1 MTVLSDLFTINFN
14 PLRVVISL
22 ALALVIGLYIFFI
35 YKKSFSGVMYSRNFN
50 VSLILITLVT
60 TLVLMLISTNITL
73 ALGMVGALSIVRFRT
88 AIKDPIDTA
97 FIFWAVGEGLALGVG
112 FFDAAIIGGVVIGIF
127 VLLLSAFKVRSAM
140 PYLLVLH
147 YSEAANGPIKQMI
160 KQLPGARIRRITRPA
175 SWKNSSGWRGSMTPA
190 SSPTRGIWCPDL
202 DHAFA
207 SPPGR
212 AIVRLCGF
220 CFCVRHPCLAYAFAL
235 YPLL

>member
-50 VSLILITLVT
+50 VSLILVTLVT

-73 ALGMVGALSIVRFRT
+73 TLGMVGALSIVRFRT

-160 KQLPGARIRRITRPA
+160 KQLPGARIRSKTAQRDGIELTLELRLRDNETGFVEKFLRVEGVYDA
-175 SWKNSSGWRGSMTPA
+175 SLISYQG
-190 SSPTRGIWCPDL
+190 DL
-202 DHAFA
+202 V
-207 SPPGR
+207 S
-212 AIVRLCGF
+212 
-220 CFCVRHPCLAYAFAL
+220 
-235 YPLL
+235 

>member
-60 TLVLMLISTNITL
+60 TLVLMLISTNLTL
-73 ALGMVGALSIVRFRT
+73 TLGMVGALSIVRFRT

-127 VLLLSAFKVRSAM
+127 VLLLSAFKVRAAM

-160 KQLPGARIRRITRPA
+160 KQLPGARIRSKTAQRDGIELTLELRLRDNETGFVEKFLRVDGVYDA
-175 SWKNSSGWRGSMTPA
+175 SLISYQG
-190 SSPTRGIWCPDL
+190 DL
-202 DHAFA
+202 V
-207 SPPGR
+207 S
-212 AIVRLCGF
+212 
-220 CFCVRHPCLAYAFAL
+220 
-235 YPLL
+235 

>member
-50 VSLILITLVT
+50 VSLILVTLVT

-160 KQLPGARIRRITRPA
+160 KQLPGARIRSKTAQRDGIELTLELRLRDNETGFVEKFLRVEGVYDA
-175 SWKNSSGWRGSMTPA
+175 SLISYQG
-190 SSPTRGIWCPDL
+190 DL
-202 DHAFA
+202 V
-207 SPPGR
+207 S
-212 AIVRLCGF
+212 
-220 CFCVRHPCLAYAFAL
+220 
-235 YPLL
+235 

>member
-50 VSLILITLVT
+50 VSLILVTLVT

-73 ALGMVGALSIVRFRT
+73 TLGMVGALSIVRFRT

-112 FFDAAIIGGVVIGIF
+112 FFDAAIIGGVVIGIV

-160 KQLPGARIRRITRPA
+160 KQLPGARIRSKTAQRDGIELTLELRLRDNETGFVEKFLRVEGVYDA
-175 SWKNSSGWRGSMTPA
+175 SLISYQG
-190 SSPTRGIWCPDL
+190 DL
-202 DHAFA
+202 V
-207 SPPGR
+207 S
-212 AIVRLCGF
+212 
-220 CFCVRHPCLAYAFAL
+220 
-235 YPLL
+235 

>member
-73 ALGMVGALSIVRFRT
+73 SLGMVGALSIVRFRT

-97 FIFWAVGEGLALGVG
+97 FMFWAVGEGLALGVG

-160 KQLPGARIRRITRPA
+160 KQLPGARIRSKTAQRDGIELTLELRLRDNETGFVEKFLRVEGVYDA
-175 SWKNSSGWRGSMTPA
+175 SLISYQG
-190 SSPTRGIWCPDL
+190 DL
-202 DHAFA
+202 V
-207 SPPGR
+207 S
-212 AIVRLCGF
+212 
-220 CFCVRHPCLAYAFAL
+220 
-235 YPLL
+235 

>member
-73 ALGMVGALSIVRFRT
+73 TLGMVGALSSVRFRT

-97 FIFWAVGEGLALGVG
+97 FMFWAVGEGLALGVG

-160 KQLPGARIRRITRPA
+160 KQLPGARIRSKTAQRDGIELTLELRLRDNETGFVEKFLRVEGVYDA
-175 SWKNSSGWRGSMTPA
+175 SLISYQG
-190 SSPTRGIWCPDL
+190 DL
-202 DHAFA
+202 V
-207 SPPGR
+207 S
-212 AIVRLCGF
+212 
-220 CFCVRHPCLAYAFAL
+220 
-235 YPLL
+235 

>member
-160 KQLPGARIRRITRPA
+160 KQLPGARIRSKTAQRDGIELTLELRLRDNETGFVEKFLRVDGVYDA
-175 SWKNSSGWRGSMTPA
+175 SLISYQGDMVS
-190 SSPTRGIWCPDL
+190 
-202 DHAFA
+202 
-207 SPPGR
+207 
-212 AIVRLCGF
+212 
-220 CFCVRHPCLAYAFAL
+220 
-235 YPLL
+235 

>member
-50 VSLILITLVT
+50 VSLILVTLVT

-73 ALGMVGALSIVRFRT
+73 TLGMVGALSIVRYRT

-97 FIFWAVGEGLALGVG
+97 FMFWAVGEGLALGVG

-160 KQLPGARIRRITRPA
+160 KQLPGARIRSKTAQRDGIELTLELRLRDNETGFVEKFLRVEGVYDA
-175 SWKNSSGWRGSMTPA
+175 SLISYQG
-190 SSPTRGIWCPDL
+190 DL
-202 DHAFA
+202 V
-207 SPPGR
+207 S
-212 AIVRLCGF
+212 
-220 CFCVRHPCLAYAFAL
+220 
-235 YPLL
+235 

>member
-60 TLVLMLISTNITL
+60 TLVLMLISTNLTL
-73 ALGMVGALSIVRFRT
+73 TLGMVGALSIVRFRT

-160 KQLPGARIRRITRPA
+160 KQLPGARIRSKTAQRDGIELTLELRLRDNETGFVEKFLRVEGVYDA
-175 SWKNSSGWRGSMTPA
+175 SLISYQG
-190 SSPTRGIWCPDL
+190 DL
-202 DHAFA
+202 V
-207 SPPGR
+207 S
-212 AIVRLCGF
+212 
-220 CFCVRHPCLAYAFAL
+220 
-235 YPLL
+235 

>member
-50 VSLILITLVT
+50 VSLILVTLVT

-73 ALGMVGALSIVRFRT
+73 TLGMGGALSIVRFRT

-97 FIFWAVGEGLALGVG
+97 FMFRAVGEGLALGVG

-160 KQLPGARIRRITRPA
+160 KQLPGARIRSKTAQRDGIELTLELRLRDNETGFVEKFLRVEGVYDA
-175 SWKNSSGWRGSMTPA
+175 SLISYQG
-190 SSPTRGIWCPDL
+190 DL
-202 DHAFA
+202 V
-207 SPPGR
+207 S
-212 AIVRLCGF
+212 
-220 CFCVRHPCLAYAFAL
+220 
-235 YPLL
+235 

>member
-50 VSLILITLVT
+50 VSLILVTLVT

-73 ALGMVGALSIVRFRT
+73 TLGLVGALSIVRFRT

-160 KQLPGARIRRITRPA
+160 KQLPGARIRSKTAQRDGIELTLELRLRDNETGFVEKFLRVEGVYDA
-175 SWKNSSGWRGSMTPA
+175 SLISYQG
-190 SSPTRGIWCPDL
+190 DL
-202 DHAFA
+202 V
-207 SPPGR
+207 S
-212 AIVRLCGF
+212 
-220 CFCVRHPCLAYAFAL
+220 
-235 YPLL
+235 

>member
-35 YKKSFSGVMYSRNFN
+35 YKKSFSGVMYSRTFN

-60 TLVLMLISTNITL
+60 TLVRMLISTNITL

-160 KQLPGARIRRITRPA
+160 KQLPGARIRSKTAQRDGIELTLELRLRDNETGFVEKFLRVEGVYDA
-175 SWKNSSGWRGSMTPA
+175 SLISYQG
-190 SSPTRGIWCPDL
+190 DL
-202 DHAFA
+202 V
-207 SPPGR
+207 S
-212 AIVRLCGF
+212 
-220 CFCVRHPCLAYAFAL
+220 
-235 YPLL
+235 

>member
-60 TLVLMLISTNITL
+60 TLVLMLISTNLTL
-73 ALGMVGALSIVRFRT
+73 TLGMVGALSIVRFRT

-112 FFDAAIIGGVVIGIF
+112 FFDAAIIGGGVIGIF
-127 VLLLSAFKVRSAM
+127 VLLLSAFKVRAAM

-160 KQLPGARIRRITRPA
+160 KQLPGARIRSKTAQRDGIELTLELRLRDNETGFVEKFLRVDGVYDA
-175 SWKNSSGWRGSMTPA
+175 SLISYQG
-190 SSPTRGIWCPDL
+190 DL
-202 DHAFA
+202 V
-207 SPPGR
+207 S
-212 AIVRLCGF
+212 
-220 CFCVRHPCLAYAFAL
+220 
-235 YPLL
+235 

>member
-97 FIFWAVGEGLALGVG
+97 FMFWAVGEGLALGVG

-160 KQLPGARIRRITRPA
+160 KQLPGARIRSKTAQRDGIELTLELLLRDNETGFVEKFLRVDGVYDA
-175 SWKNSSGWRGSMTPA
+175 SLISYQG
-190 SSPTRGIWCPDL
+190 DL
-202 DHAFA
+202 V
-207 SPPGR
+207 S
-212 AIVRLCGF
+212 
-220 CFCVRHPCLAYAFAL
+220 
-235 YPLL
+235 

>member
-97 FIFWAVGEGLALGVG
+97 FMFWAVGEGLALGVG

-160 KQLPGARIRRITRPA
+160 KQLPGARIRSKTAQRDGIELTLELRLRDNETGFVEKFLRVDGVYDA
-175 SWKNSSGWRGSMTPA
+175 SLISYQG
-190 SSPTRGIWCPDL
+190 DL
-202 DHAFA
+202 V
-207 SPPGR
+207 S
-212 AIVRLCGF
+212 
-220 CFCVRHPCLAYAFAL
+220 
-235 YPLL
+235 

>member
-73 ALGMVGALSIVRFRT
+73 TLGMVGALSIVRFRT

-97 FIFWAVGEGLALGVG
+97 FVFWAVGEGLALGVG

-160 KQLPGARIRRITRPA
+160 KQLPGARIRSKTAQRDGIELTLELRLRDNETGFVEKFLRVEGVYDA
-175 SWKNSSGWRGSMTPA
+175 SLISYQG
-190 SSPTRGIWCPDL
+190 DL
-202 DHAFA
+202 V
-207 SPPGR
+207 S
-212 AIVRLCGF
+212 
-220 CFCVRHPCLAYAFAL
+220 
-235 YPLL
+235 

>member
-1 MTVLSDLFTINFN
+1 MTVLSDLYTINFK

-22 ALALVIGLYIFFI
+22 AQALVIGLYIFFI

-160 KQLPGARIRRITRPA
+160 KQLPGARIRSKTAQRDGIELTLELRLRDNETGFVEKFLRVEGVYDA
-175 SWKNSSGWRGSMTPA
+175 SLISYQG
-190 SSPTRGIWCPDL
+190 DL
-202 DHAFA
+202 V
-207 SPPGR
+207 S
-212 AIVRLCGF
+212 
-220 CFCVRHPCLAYAFAL
+220 
-235 YPLL
+235 

>member
-160 KQLPGARIRRITRPA
+160 KQLPGARIRSKTAQRDGIELTLELRLRDNETGFVEKFLRVEGVYDA
-175 SWKNSSGWRGSMTPA
+175 SIISYQG
-190 SSPTRGIWCPDL
+190 DL
-202 DHAFA
+202 V
-207 SPPGR
+207 S
-212 AIVRLCGF
+212 
-220 CFCVRHPCLAYAFAL
+220 
-235 YPLL
+235 

>member
-88 AIKDPIDTA
+88 AIKDPIDTS

-160 KQLPGARIRRITRPA
+160 KQLPGARIRSKTAQRDGIELTLELRLRDNETGFVEKFLRVEGVYDA
-175 SWKNSSGWRGSMTPA
+175 SLISYQG
-190 SSPTRGIWCPDL
+190 DL
-202 DHAFA
+202 V
-207 SPPGR
+207 S
-212 AIVRLCGF
+212 
-220 CFCVRHPCLAYAFAL
+220 
-235 YPLL
+235 

>member
-97 FIFWAVGEGLALGVG
+97 FMFWAVGEGLALGVG

-127 VLLLSAFKVRSAM
+127 VLLLSAFKVRAAM

-160 KQLPGARIRRITRPA
+160 KQLPGARIRSKTAQRDGIELTLELRLRDNETGFVEKFLRVEGVYDA
-175 SWKNSSGWRGSMTPA
+175 SLISYQG
-190 SSPTRGIWCPDL
+190 DL
-202 DHAFA
+202 V
-207 SPPGR
+207 S
-212 AIVRLCGF
+212 
-220 CFCVRHPCLAYAFAL
+220 
-235 YPLL
+235 

>member
-147 YSEAANGPIKQMI
+147 YSAAANGPIKQMI
-160 KQLPGARIRRITRPA
+160 KQLPGARIRSKTAQRDGIELTLELRLRDNETGFVEKFLRVEGVYDA
-175 SWKNSSGWRGSMTPA
+175 SLISYQG
-190 SSPTRGIWCPDL
+190 DL
-202 DHAFA
+202 V
-207 SPPGR
+207 S
-212 AIVRLCGF
+212 
-220 CFCVRHPCLAYAFAL
+220 
-235 YPLL
+235 

>member
-1 MTVLSDLFTINFN
+1 MLADLFTINFN

-160 KQLPGARIRRITRPA
+160 KQLPGARIRSKTAQRDGIELTLELRLRDNETGFVEKFLRVEGVYDA
-175 SWKNSSGWRGSMTPA
+175 SLISYQG
-190 SSPTRGIWCPDL
+190 DL
-202 DHAFA
+202 V
-207 SPPGR
+207 S
-212 AIVRLCGF
+212 
-220 CFCVRHPCLAYAFAL
+220 
-235 YPLL
+235 

>member
-88 AIKDPIDTA
+88 AIKDSRDTVY
-97 FIFWAVGEGLALGVG
+97 IFWSIIVGICCGVGDYLVAAVGSAVVFLIILILGCIKSDNRMLLILRADRG
-112 FFDAAIIGGVVIGIF
+112 KTAAIKAQVYQLFRGKAVLRVENTTEETVELIYELSQSMLKKAEKKEKDLRRHGG
-127 VLLLSAFKVRSAM
+127 
-140 PYLLVLH
+140 
-147 YSEAANGPIKQMI
+147 
-160 KQLPGARIRRITRPA
+160 TRP
-175 SWKNSSGWRGSMTPA
+175 P
-190 SSPTRGIWCPDL
+190 
-202 DHAFA
+202 
-207 SPPGR
+207 
-212 AIVRLCGF
+212 
-220 CFCVRHPCLAYAFAL
+220 
-235 YPLL
+235 

>member
-50 VSLILITLVT
+50 VSLILVTLVT

-97 FIFWAVGEGLALGVG
+97 FMFWAVGEGLALGVG

-160 KQLPGARIRRITRPA
+160 KQLPGARIRSKTAQRDGIELTLELRLRDNETGFVEKFLRVEGVYDA
-175 SWKNSSGWRGSMTPA
+175 SLISYQG
-190 SSPTRGIWCPDL
+190 DL
-202 DHAFA
+202 V
-207 SPPGR
+207 S
-212 AIVRLCGF
+212 
-220 CFCVRHPCLAYAFAL
+220 
-235 YPLL
+235 

>member
-50 VSLILITLVT
+50 VSLILVTLVT

-97 FIFWAVGEGLALGVG
+97 FVFWAVGEGLALGVG

-160 KQLPGARIRRITRPA
+160 KQLPGARIRSKTAQRDGIELTLELRLRDNETGFVEKFLRVDGVYDA
-175 SWKNSSGWRGSMTPA
+175 SLISYQG
-190 SSPTRGIWCPDL
+190 DL
-202 DHAFA
+202 V
-207 SPPGR
+207 S
-212 AIVRLCGF
+212 
-220 CFCVRHPCLAYAFAL
+220 
-235 YPLL
+235 

>member
-50 VSLILITLVT
+50 VSLILVTLVT

-73 ALGMVGALSIVRFRT
+73 TLGMVGALSIVRFRT

-97 FIFWAVGEGLALGVG
+97 FLFWAVGEGLALGVG

-160 KQLPGARIRRITRPA
+160 KQLPGARIRSKTAQRDGIELTLELRLRDNETGFVEKFLRVEGVYDA
-175 SWKNSSGWRGSMTPA
+175 SLISYQG
-190 SSPTRGIWCPDL
+190 DL
-202 DHAFA
+202 V
-207 SPPGR
+207 S
-212 AIVRLCGF
+212 
-220 CFCVRHPCLAYAFAL
+220 
-235 YPLL
+235 

>member
-160 KQLPGARIRRITRPA
+160 KQLPGARIRSKTAQRDGIELTLELRLRDNETGFLEKFLRVEGVYDA
-175 SWKNSSGWRGSMTPA
+175 SLISYQG
-190 SSPTRGIWCPDL
+190 DL
-202 DHAFA
+202 V
-207 SPPGR
+207 S
-212 AIVRLCGF
+212 
-220 CFCVRHPCLAYAFAL
+220 
-235 YPLL
+235 

>member
-50 VSLILITLVT
+50 VSLILVTLVT

-73 ALGMVGALSIVRFRT
+73 TLGMVGALSIVRFRT

-97 FIFWAVGEGLALGVG
+97 FMFWAVGEGLALGVG

-147 YSEAANGPIKQMI
+147 YSEAANGPIQQMI
-160 KQLPGARIRRITRPA
+160 KQLPGARIRSKTAQRDGIELTLELRLRDNETGFVEKFLRVEGVYDA
-175 SWKNSSGWRGSMTPA
+175 SLISYQG
-190 SSPTRGIWCPDL
+190 DL
-202 DHAFA
+202 V
-207 SPPGR
+207 S
-212 AIVRLCGF
+212 
-220 CFCVRHPCLAYAFAL
+220 
-235 YPLL
+235 

>member
-97 FIFWAVGEGLALGVG
+97 FMFWAVGEGLALGVG

-160 KQLPGARIRRITRPA
+160 KQLPGARIRSKTAQRDGIELTLELRLRDNETGFVEKFLRVEGVYDA
-175 SWKNSSGWRGSMTPA
+175 SLISYQG
-190 SSPTRGIWCPDL
+190 DL
-202 DHAFA
+202 V
-207 SPPGR
+207 S
-212 AIVRLCGF
+212 
-220 CFCVRHPCLAYAFAL
+220 
-235 YPLL
+235 

>member
-160 KQLPGARIRRITRPA
+160 KQLPGARIRSKTAQRDGIELTLELRLRDNETGFVEKFLRVDGVYDA
-175 SWKNSSGWRGSMTPA
+175 SLISYQG
-190 SSPTRGIWCPDL
+190 DL
-202 DHAFA
+202 V
-207 SPPGR
+207 S
-212 AIVRLCGF
+212 
-220 CFCVRHPCLAYAFAL
+220 
-235 YPLL
+235 